1 MKSAPKG
8 VAGAAK
14 KIGGLKKPP
23 KQGKVGGITSVFSNR
38 IAPSIGGKR

>member
-1 MKSAPKG
+1 MAK
-8 VAGAAK
+8 VAGAQK

-23 KQGKVGGITSVFSNR
+23 KQGKVGGVQTAFSNR